1 MTSAEIRQKLNEQV
15 HSNFGIDVSAV
26 DASLPFTEIE
36 GLNYDS
42 LRALEFVEMVE
53 GAFDIQVD
61 LYTDDVQ
68 VNFASFDKLVVFC
81 ERKILDA
88 TTLIGL

>member
-1 MTSAEIRQKLNEQV
+1 MTRAEIRQKLNEQIR
-15 HSNFGIDVSAV
+15 SNFEVDVSTA

-68 VNFASFDKLVVFC
+68 VNFASFDKLVAFC
-81 ERKILDA
+81 ERKIADA
-88 TTLIGL
+88 STLAGL

>member
-1 MTSAEIRQKLNEQV
+1 MTGEEIRRKLNQQIL
-15 HSNFGIDVSAV
+15 SNFDVDASTV

-53 GAFDIQVD
+53 AAFEVQVD

-68 VNFASFDKLVVFC
+68 VNFSSFKELVPFC
-81 ERKILDA
+81 ERKIADA
-88 TTLIGL
+88 STLLGL